1 MYKNNRGKVDDYEK
15 MVCVS
20 VVRTDENAIYVYEGA
35 EVSLKNM
42 TVSRKSSDSEGGDD
56 SSFYGIGAAVL
67 TTDGTTYLSDSEITT
82 DAAGGAGIF
91 AYGNGVVY
99 TANTKI
105 TTEQDT
111 SGGIHAAGGGTLTA
125 ENSGMFYT
133 TNTES
138 TFTLKN
144 VNIINLYCERN
155 VKDISGETVTVK
167 GTDGTVYVEG
177 SSDLTITVN
186 SYKNEAD
193 MSDASDTTSWSEYE
207 VKNPF

>member
-1 MYKNNRGKVDDYEK
+1 MYKNSRGKVDDYEK

-82 DAAGGAGIF
+82 D
-91 AYGNGVVY
+91 
-99 TANTKI
+99 
-105 TTEQDT
+105 
-111 SGGIHAAGGGTLTA
+111 AAGGGTLTA